1 MSFEV
6 GHEYSRK
13 SISEI
18 LARPTIASGREGLA
32 YLPGEI
38 LLFVTLDKK
47 GGSKDK
53 PLYNDFFEEDIFHWD
68 SQKRQHLNTPTIQQV
83 MTGLIDVRLFA
94 RVEEK
99 TRGTTNPFVY
109 CGSLEYLDH
118 DKNTKNPV
126 HIYFAALDFQENPNP
141 ALKALYAWR
150 PGQGALSTATAA
162 SKSAQQGAREKRVS
176 RNQGYLQNQERKRT
190 TELYA
195 MSIAV
200 SYYQTLGFTVTD
212 ISTNES
218 VDLKCTRGSE
228 VRWVEV
234 KGTSTLGEEVLLTA
248 NEVRRANSGQ
258 FITDLFIVHSIQFQG
273 RTNEIGKDSGTIRIL
288 SDWNPKKGDLTAT
301 QYRYRVPSDGTLLA

>member
-1 MSFEV
+1 
-6 GHEYSRK
+6 
-13 SISEI
+13 
-18 LARPTIASGREGLA
+18 
-32 YLPGEI
+32 
-38 LLFVTLDKK
+38 
-47 GGSKDK
+47 
-53 PLYNDFFEEDIFHWD
+53 
-68 SQKRQHLNTPTIQQV
+68 
-83 MTGLIDVRLFA
+83 
-94 RVEEK
+94 
-99 TRGTTNPFVY
+99 VY

-195 MSIAV
+195 MRIAV